1 MSNFLQKPK
10 LTNERHL
17 KTLVENRTTYSH
29 NQFEL
34 NVFETHLMAHQVE
47 LEFNDFVLTSMFRGK
62 KVMHLDKGSFD
73 YLPGES
79 VVIAPGEKMV
89 IDFPEACPDNPTQ
102 CLAVEI
108 SESLIHK
115 TVDLLNEQHKRPDAC
130 GDWELDTKIFHLMN
144 GDELASAL
152 NRVVHLSVNE
162 TAKMKDALL
171 DLTVREMLIRLMQ
184 TQARGLMLSDSH
196 KIASSN
202 PMAAVI
208 DYMLQ
213 NLDRRLSMEELAR
226 TACMSRAK
234 FFTKFKELFGQTPAK
249 LLMDLRLKKA
259 QQFLNET
266 DLSISE
272 IAFRCGFENL
282 SHFNVAFKKDTG
294 KTPSQYRKVDWAS

>member
-102 CLAVEI
+102 Y
-108 SESLIHK
+108 H
-115 TVDLLNEQHKRPDAC
+115 
-130 GDWELDTKIFHLMN
+130 
-144 GDELASAL
+144 
-152 NRVVHLSVNE
+152 
-162 TAKMKDALL
+162 
-171 DLTVREMLIRLMQ
+171 
-184 TQARGLMLSDSH
+184 
-196 KIASSN
+196 
-202 PMAAVI
+202 
-208 DYMLQ
+208 
-213 NLDRRLSMEELAR
+213 
-226 TACMSRAK
+226 
-234 FFTKFKELFGQTPAK
+234 
-249 LLMDLRLKKA
+249 
-259 QQFLNET
+259 
-266 DLSISE
+266 
-272 IAFRCGFENL
+272 
-282 SHFNVAFKKDTG
+282 
-294 KTPSQYRKVDWAS
+294 